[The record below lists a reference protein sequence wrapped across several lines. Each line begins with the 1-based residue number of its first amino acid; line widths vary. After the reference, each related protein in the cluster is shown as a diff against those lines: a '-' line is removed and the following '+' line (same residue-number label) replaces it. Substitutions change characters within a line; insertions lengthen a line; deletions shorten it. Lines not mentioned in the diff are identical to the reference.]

1 MRGLK
6 LNENQQIRHEEDVAR
21 ASTSTPPI
29 QPRAPT
35 WNEILVKVFEAPLDL
50 KRAELQNQLQGQQ
63 RAPVLERHLDNTRLK
78 ANISFHQVY
87 LESQSMEFISIEYQ
101 RVICDESE
109 RSENDFNYV
118 QSGYLS
124 DFHRSTLV
132 NWLFELGEEYK
143 FTPETNHLCIIIMD
157 RYMARYCKLT
167 CGKKIPTSRLQLIA
181 CGSILLASKLN
192 VSFGSFSADQIFLLR
207 RDIQRKF
214 QTLLIPVPTNMMK
227 INSKESKPKYSK
239 RSNGIS
245 IIQEQVTRIDY

>member
-1 MRGLK
+1 
-6 LNENQQIRHEEDVAR
+6 
-21 ASTSTPPI
+21 
-29 QPRAPT
+29 
-35 WNEILVKVFEAPLDL
+35 
-50 KRAELQNQLQGQQ
+50 
-63 RAPVLERHLDNTRLK
+63 
-78 ANISFHQVY
+78 
-87 LESQSMEFISIEYQ
+87 MEFISIEYQ

-181 CGSILLASKLN
+181 CGSMLLASKLN
-192 VSFGSFSADQIFLLR
+192 VSFRSFSAGQIFLIR

-227 INSKESKPKYSK
+227 INSKEFKPKYSK

-245 IIQEQVTRIDY
+245 TIQEQITRIDYWRSSSSGFMKSNFDLRAHVDTLLKILRKNLTKVSYSFTRYVAMYAFQKESKSEFLSKVRTNSAPYR

>member
-1 MRGLK
+1 MERNISK
-6 LNENQQIRHEEDVAR
+6 SIR
-21 ASTSTPPI
+21 STIGFKTSWIAKSITRSAKSACV
-29 QPRAPT
+29 RAPSRPD
-35 WNEILVKVFEAPLDL
+35 W
-50 KRAELQNQLQGQQ
+50 
-63 RAPVLERHLDNTRLK
+63 NTRLE
-78 ANISFHQVY
+78 ANISFNQVY

-181 CGSILLASKLN
+181 CGSMLLASKLN
-192 VSFGSFSADQIFLLR
+192 VSFRSFSAGQIFLIR

-245 IIQEQVTRIDY
+245 IIQEQVTRIDYWRSSSSRFMKSNCRSESACRYIVENST